1 MEITQEFTDN
11 LSLNHII
18 HLIKGINKITHSIK
32 DDPETKLFL
41 GLVMDDLENRRIK
54 LSPIKQK

>member
-1 MEITQEFTDN
+1 MEITKEFTDN

-32 DDPETKLFL
+32 DDPETKVFL
-41 GLVMDDLENRRIK
+41 DLVMNDLETKRVQ
-54 LSPIKQK
+54 LSPIK